1 MSQINQCCVDVLLP
15 TNLQDCNELI
25 HLFILTAVA
34 LFIYH
39 HHRVISPSF
48 SFSSSTSAISSSFSS
63 AFSCSSL
70 KPDRFCQSPTYCKE
84 FHILN
89 HKVSLGFF
97 FDTTSPPIALCLPQK
112 IKFWWWSSM
121 IIIMMLTSG
130 KILDAPWK
138 FPSPLK
144 DESCKRYLQNSGQT
158 THFPT
163 PERSLSINYNASRP
177 DKIGVV

>member
-1 MSQINQCCVDVLLP
+1 MIFTMSQINQCCVDVLLP

-34 LFIYH
+34 LLIYH

-89 HKVSLGFF
+89 HKVSLEFF
-97 FDTTSPPIALCLPQK
+97 FNTTSPPMAVCLPQK
-112 IKFWWWSSM
+112 IKLWV
-121 IIIMMLTSG
+121 TSG

>member
-25 HLFILTAVA
+25 HLFILTEVA
-34 LFIYH
+34 LLIYH

-70 KPDRFCQSPTYCKE
+70 KPDRFCQSPTYCKK

-89 HKVSLGFF
+89 HKVSLDFSF
-97 FDTTSPPIALCLPQK
+97 STTSPPIALCLPQK
-112 IKFWWWSSM
+112 NKVL
-121 IIIMMLTSG
+121 MMVMMMVTSG

-158 THFPT
+158 TYFPT
-163 PERSLSINYNASRP
+163 PERGLSINYNATRP
-177 DKIGVV
+177 NKIGVV